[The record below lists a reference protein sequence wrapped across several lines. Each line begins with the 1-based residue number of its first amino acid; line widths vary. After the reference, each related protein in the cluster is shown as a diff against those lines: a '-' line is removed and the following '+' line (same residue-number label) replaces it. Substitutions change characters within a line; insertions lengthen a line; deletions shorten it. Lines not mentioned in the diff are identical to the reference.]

1 MEKTQKSYL
10 KKRFFIVSMLVIC
23 LFMVGG
29 CGKYE
34 VEELAFMMGVGI
46 DQGKKEGT
54 YLVTIQV
61 AKPKTSG
68 GGLEL
73 EHWTVSIEGTSLAVI
88 TEKVNEMF
96 NRQLFAGS
104 VRVIVI
110 GEDIARSGIN
120 EVLDFYQRYY
130 QYRRTIYLVVA
141 KGNAKDLLKTKTTT
155 HSIPSLGILGVIQ
168 GNKGQSTFPVTRLGH
183 YLTILGRKSQNP
195 LIPAAE
201 VVRSGDK
208 DIYLPDDK
216 GEEILISCAGVFEN
230 GKLIDF
236 LHDQETKGYIW
247 LDDEVKSRRLE
258 AEGDG
263 LKISAWVQSSKTK
276 YKIETIDDK
285 LGIKF
290 YINANIALNEIL
302 GQQGEKNVEEWQ
314 EFLQGVEPI
323 IEQAILKE
331 CEAAVAKS
339 KRLQLDF
346 IGIGRKL
353 EIKNH
358 KYWEEIKDSW
368 PQGLEDFPVAFE
380 IKANV
385 DHAGLAKNTPVSPEE
400 SEAREESESI
410 NR

>member
-1 MEKTQKSYL
+1 MEKTQESYL
-10 KKRFFIVSMLVIC
+10 KKHFLVVSMLVIF

-29 CGKYE
+29 CGKHE

-61 AKPKTSG
+61 AKPKSSG

-141 KGNAKDLLKTKTTT
+141 KGNAKDLLKTETTT
-155 HSIPSLGILGVIQ
+155 HSIPSLGMLGVIQ

-208 DIYLPDDK
+208 NIYLPDDK

-230 GKLIDF
+230 GKLVDF
-236 LHDQETKGYIW
+236 LHDQETKGYLW

-263 LKISAWVQSSKTK
+263 LKISAWVQKSKTK

-302 GQQGEKNVEEWQ
+302 GQQGEKNVEEWRQ
-314 EFLQGVEPI
+314 FLQGVEPI
-323 IEQAILKE
+323 VEQAIQKE

-346 IGIGRKL
+346 VGIGRKV

-385 DHAGLAKNTPVSPEE
+385 DHAGLAKNSPVSPEE
-400 SEAREESESI
+400 SETQEESDSI